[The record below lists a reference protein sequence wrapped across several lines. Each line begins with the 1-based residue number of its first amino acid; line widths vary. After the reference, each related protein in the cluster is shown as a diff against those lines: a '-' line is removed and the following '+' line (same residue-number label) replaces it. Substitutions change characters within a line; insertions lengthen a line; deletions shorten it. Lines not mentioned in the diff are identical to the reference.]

1 LGSCTSISDQALP
14 VSCASHRKRTCA
26 RAALHSELFDR
37 MRSRA
42 AQKRW
47 VAVRKLIDA
56 HAPRRPE
63 REREIAAANNRYFL
77 SATTWNY
84 YRLYFGFSPDKAIE
98 CAQTALRQAV
108 DALGPPRK
116 ARGLGATPG
125 SA

>member
-1 LGSCTSISDQALP
+1 
-14 VSCASHRKRTCA
+14 
-26 RAALHSELFDR
+26 

-63 REREIAAANNRYFL
+63 REREIAAANIRYFL

-116 ARGLGATPG
+116 ARGAGRHAGIRPTRRHVKSLPMSTSFEPRFRRPP
-125 SA
+125 